1 MSDEQPANQHGYP
14 MQQTPFS
21 ANTDTSAIQF
31 MIDQAIARISGA
43 QLVKIT
49 KVSTQGEV
57 GPVGKVSVQVL
68 TKVMDGQ
75 RNTFSHGAIHNIPF
89 FRLQGGSGKAVIM
102 DPKVGDIGIAVFA
115 DRDISGVKRTKKES
129 PPGSFR
135 KHDMA
140 DGLYIGG
147 FLGETPSCYIRFT
160 DDDKIIASPDAGTT
174 TLTIEK
180 NKVKAVAGALEVVL
194 KPDFIFLGKENE
206 GEFVQTVAGPSS
218 VVKAKV

>member
-1 MSDEQPANQHGYP
+1 MTDTPSNQHGYP

-21 ANTDTSAIQF
+21 GNTPETAIQF

-49 KVSTQGEV
+49 KVSTQGQV

-68 TKVMDGQ
+68 TKTMDGQ
-75 RNTFSHGAIHNIPF
+75 GNTFSHGAIHNIPF

-102 DPKVGDIGIAVFA
+102 DPKVGDIGIAIFA
-115 DRDISGVKRTKKES
+115 DRDISGVKKNKKES
-129 PPGSFR
+129 PPGSYR

-147 FLGETPSCYIRFT
+147 FLGETPTCYIRFT
-160 DDDKIIASPDAGTT
+160 DDDKIVASPDAGAT

-180 NKVKAVAGALEVVL
+180 DKVKAVAGALEMVL
-194 KPDFIFLGKENE
+194 KPDFIWLGKEGV
-206 GEFVQTVAGPSS
+206 GEFVQTVAGPST

>member
-1 MSDEQPANQHGYP
+1 MTDTPSNQHGYP

-21 ANTDTSAIQF
+21 GNTPETAIQF

-49 KVSTQGEV
+49 KVSTQGQV

-68 TKVMDGQ
+68 TKTMDGQ
-75 RNTFSHGAIHNIPF
+75 GNTFSHGAIHNIPF

-102 DPKVGDIGIAVFA
+102 DPKVGDIGIAIFA
-115 DRDISGVKRTKKES
+115 DRDISGVKKNKKES
-129 PPGSFR
+129 PPGSYR

-147 FLGETPSCYIRFT
+147 FLGETPTCYIRFT
-160 DDDKIIASPDAGTT
+160 DDNKIIASVGEGSPFQWVVASDHVQMKRKGNAALHVTITDSAILSGMAITIAPDPFPG
-174 TLTIEK
+174 
-180 NKVKAVAGALEVVL
+180 
-194 KPDFIFLGKENE
+194 D
-206 GEFVQTVAGPSS
+206 
-218 VVKAKV
+218 